1 MNTPASDGRSAASS
15 PCSTGAAGRRLGLF
29 YDLHHLPHQR
39 VLQFQLLDPAAQR
52 LRVVVAVPGIPAS
65 TRCGRGLAVLRGV
78 PVPGLQRGHA
88 ALPVRLDP
96 VVDSSNAHAEPS
108 GGLLLLH
115 AAQHQFDRL
124 RSCLQ
129 GDDGFRHM
137 ASIPGI
143 LRQPAFQALS
153 GRVSQILHHLGRGRR
168 RGEIQVHRALSFLGA
183 EHMIILSSGLQE
195 NVRSPKHI
203 SLSTITSK
211 CTFITKLQAN

>member
-15 PCSTGAAGRRLGLF
+15 PCSTGAAGRRLGLFF

-108 GGLLLLH
+108 GGLLPRMPPSTSSIAFVLVSKGMMGFAIWPAYLGSF
-115 AAQHQFDRL
+115 ASQ
-124 RSCLQ
+124 RSRHCLV
-129 GDDGFRHM
+129 GYPRYSTTWAVVIGVVKYKSTARC
-137 ASIPGI
+137 
-143 LRQPAFQALS
+143 R
-153 GRVSQILHHLGRGRR
+153 
-168 RGEIQVHRALSFLGA
+168 
-183 EHMIILSSGLQE
+183 SSGL
-195 NVRSPKHI
+195 NI
-203 SLSTITSK
+203 
-211 CTFITKLQAN
+211 